1 MVASAVVCG
10 VILGFLLG
18 GLTQSTAW
26 ISLASGMVIG
36 AMAFASTSKRKTP
49 SLTPWDWL
57 MFAVFAIASLRAF
70 LWLIYRV
77 GDEVRIL
84 SPYNLGDIS
93 LHIQFI
99 RYLASGVSFWP
110 ESPILSG
117 TPMVYPLGADL
128 WNSLLLLI
136 GVPLEQ
142 GLIWAGL
149 AGAMVTA
156 WALWRWG
163 GAFAIAALLFNGGL
177 AGFAIFQTGQIS
189 DFQSEM
195 AWKNIFL
202 TMFVTQ
208 RGLLYALP
216 CGLLLLQAW
225 REDFFGEGSK
235 IPQSVQFLLYASL
248 PLFNAHA
255 FLFLSLTLASIFI
268 FQPSSRRQ
276 LIVFVAL
283 ALIPASIAA
292 YFVTGYFSASSGLR
306 WLPGWMQG
314 SHGAIFW
321 IANFGITLPLVVV
334 LAWKGIIQGNA
345 SSRSFCIPALGVG
358 VLCGFIAFAPWEWDN
373 TKLMLWSWIACAPFL
388 WELVLKPLPRL
399 LSSGLCVILFFSGAV
414 SLIGGLDGRHGY
426 ELSTRLELATARIA
440 LNDVP
445 PGTRIAIDP
454 QFNHPAI
461 LLGYPVVCGYEGH
474 LWSHGLK
481 YRDTWDKLA
490 LVLKQQPDW
499 RQTAQEI
506 GAKWVYLKGQKTIP
520 VPPSNQSD

>member
-10 VILGFLLG
+10 VILGFLPG
-18 GLTQSTAW
+18 GLTKTTAW
-26 ISLASGMVIG
+26 ISLASGIVIG
-36 AMAFASTSKRKTP
+36 VAAFASTGNRKTP
-49 SLTPWDWL
+49 SLTAWDWL
-57 MFAVFAIASLRAF
+57 MLTVFAIASLRAF

-99 RYLASGVSFWP
+99 RYLASGVTFWP

-117 TPMVYPLGADL
+117 TPLVYPLGADL

-149 AGAMVTA
+149 FGATMTA

-177 AGFAIFQTGQIS
+177 AGLAIFQTGQIS

-216 CGLLLLQAW
+216 CGLLLLRAW
-225 REDFFGEGSK
+225 KEDFFEDGSK
-235 IPQSVQFLLYASL
+235 IPRWIQFLLYATL

-321 IANFGITLPLVVV
+321 IANFGITLPLLAV
-334 LAWKGIIQGNA
+334 LAWKGIIQGSA

-399 LSSGLCVILFFSGAV
+399 LGSALCVLLFFSGAV

-426 ELSTRLELATARIA
+426 ELTTRQELATARIA
-440 LNDVP
+440 LKDLP
-445 PGTRIAIDP
+445 LGARIAIEP

-481 YRDTWDKLA
+481 YRETWDKLA

-506 GAKWVYLKGQKTIP
+506 GAKWVYLKGQKIISVT
-520 VPPSNQSD
+520 PSNQTD

>member
-1 MVASAVVCG
+1 
-10 VILGFLLG
+10 
-18 GLTQSTAW
+18 
-26 ISLASGMVIG
+26 MVIG
-36 AMAFASTSKRKTP
+36 AMAFASTGNRKTP
-49 SLTPWDWL
+49 SLTAWDWL

-70 LWLIYRV
+70 LWLIFRV

-99 RYLASGVSFWP
+99 RYLASCVSFWP

-149 AGAMVTA
+149 AGATMTA

-225 REDFFGEGSK
+225 KEYFFGD
-235 IPQSVQFLLYASL
+235 FLVSL
-248 PLFNAHA
+248 PGCFSSQNLHLYHPN
-255 FLFLSLTLASIFI
+255 FL
-268 FQPSSRRQ
+268 Q
-276 LIVFVAL
+276 LN
-283 ALIPASIAA
+283 
-292 YFVTGYFSASSGLR
+292 YFS
-306 WLPGWMQG
+306 
-314 SHGAIFW
+314 
-321 IANFGITLPLVVV
+321 N
-334 LAWKGIIQGNA
+334 
-345 SSRSFCIPALGVG
+345 
-358 VLCGFIAFAPWEWDN
+358 
-373 TKLMLWSWIACAPFL
+373 
-388 WELVLKPLPRL
+388 L
-399 LSSGLCVILFFSGAV
+399 LEN
-414 SLIGGLDGRHGY
+414 SLIL
-426 ELSTRLELATARIA
+426 I
-440 LNDVP
+440 
-445 PGTRIAIDP
+445 
-454 QFNHPAI
+454 
-461 LLGYPVVCGYEGH
+461 
-474 LWSHGLK
+474 
-481 YRDTWDKLA
+481 
-490 LVLKQQPDW
+490 
-499 RQTAQEI
+499 
-506 GAKWVYLKGQKTIP
+506 
-520 VPPSNQSD
+520 